1 MSPEQE
7 FEQRLDVHRRDS
19 KSCAIFL
26 YTLLTTHTL
35 AGSDFGL
42 FDRVNAHAG
51 FWNGTLAGLQA
62 AAYIALGRIYDPNDS
77 NYNAL
82 ALLAYTKEH
91 FGIFSRSAL
100 QARKIRVGMSPD
112 DAMRY
117 VSQAFEEYEPKR
129 TDLAPL
135 QSALNEQREV
145 YVTKVQPIRHEVFAH
160 SGRLTPEDRDRLFAK
175 PFDRELERLVV
186 FALQLHDALFQFCHN
201 GTRPQLRDA
210 PSNVVEM
217 LRDPVPPNTSTWE
230 QRHVVTD
237 TAKFLASLGPH
248 DNAT

>member
-82 ALLAYTKEH
+82 ALLASRRSTSASSRVPLYKPERSASECHPTTPCATFRKRSRNT
-91 FGIFSRSAL
+91 SRS
-100 QARKIRVGMSPD
+100 G
-112 DAMRY
+112 
-117 VSQAFEEYEPKR
+117 
-129 TDLAPL
+129 
-135 QSALNEQREV
+135 
-145 YVTKVQPIRHEVFAH
+145 PISRRFNP
-160 SGRLTPEDRDRLFAK
+160 R
-175 PFDRELERLVV
+175 
-186 FALQLHDALFQFCHN
+186 
-201 GTRPQLRDA
+201 
-210 PSNVVEM
+210 
-217 LRDPVPPNTSTWE
+217 
-230 QRHVVTD
+230 
-237 TAKFLASLGPH
+237 
-248 DNAT
+248 

>member
-160 SGRLTPEDRDRLFAK
+160 SGRLTPKIATGSLRNHSIGNLSASSCSRFNSTMRCFSFVTTVPAHSFAMRQATSWRCCAI
-175 PFDRELERLVV
+175 PCPL
-186 FALQLHDALFQFCHN
+186 
-201 GTRPQLRDA
+201 TRA
-210 PSNVVEM
+210 HGSN
-217 LRDPVPPNTSTWE
+217 DTS
-230 QRHVVTD
+230 
-237 TAKFLASLGPH
+237 
-248 DNAT
+248 